1 MNILQM
7 VCRVQIALRLNDKR
21 CIIENVVTN
30 EEN

>member
-7 VCRVQIALRLNDKR
+7 VCRVQIPLRLNDKR